1 MAGYEI
7 VEHPADIGFR
17 FWSDNLDGAF
27 NQALKALTWM
37 LAGDNPV
44 RPRTAVTINLKSPD
58 RLALLFDF
66 LSEVLY
72 YYDAEQLIFEKAEF
86 QHLSETELNATLY
99 GEQFDPD
106 RNTAPYYV
114 KAITYH
120 QIKLAPS
127 DGGWEGIVYVDI

>member
-17 FWSDNLDGAF
+17 FNSDSLEGAF
-27 NQALKALTWM
+27 NQSLKALTWM

-44 RPRTAVTINLKSPD
+44 RPDKMVTIKLKSPD

-72 YYDAEQLIFEKAEF
+72 YYDAEQMIFEKAEF
-86 QHLSETELNATLY
+86 QTLNETELSATLY
-99 GEQFDPD
+99 GQEFDPD
-106 RNTAPYYV
+106 KNTAPYYV

-120 QIKLAPS
+120 QMQLAPT
-127 DGGWEGIVYVDI
+127 DGGWEGTVYVDI